1 MADRL
6 RAVDLGAGAS
16 IAEGGGRLL
25 IVRRG
30 RAVVLS
36 PDYAD
41 QVVGTAELGVG
52 DAFGLAA
59 LLGSDT
65 ESTLQAS
72 EPVTL
77 LILDDE
83 VIRGLAAS
91 HAEIAAALEGTT
103 RRTVGPAG
111 GTRLSRMTI
120 GVSRSMAAVE
130 PAAAPVGGPS
140 ADEVRRLTGSLPA
153 VSR

>member
-1 MADRL
+1 M
-6 RAVDLGAGAS
+6 
-16 IAEGGGRLL
+16 AEGGGRLL

-30 RAVVLS
+30 RAVVLGR
-36 PDYAD
+36 DYAD
-41 QVVGTAELGVG
+41 QVVQTAELGVG

-59 LLGSDT
+59 LLGSGT
-65 ESTLQAS
+65 ESTLQAT

-83 VIRGLAAS
+83 VIRGLAAT
-91 HAEIAAALEGTT
+91 HPDIAAALEGTA

-120 GVSRSMAAVE
+120 GVSRALPSME
-130 PAAAPVGGPS
+130 PAAAPVGAPS

-153 VSR
+153 VGR